1 MEDFK
6 VGFPYLVEDNRF
18 ELQVVVCGG
27 HWIPVKQVAEAM
39 GLGWYG
45 GQVDKAKKF
54 HAEPKATLSG
64 GRKPLC
70 IHMDHLQAWLDSFK
84 ASLGRVSD
92 AKRVS
97 HFIEHL
103 MPTLAHALLYDPTV
117 DRQVVEDNAIYVGR
131 ELDAKDIAIKQMTGP
146 LRMHYTDAKL
156 MADSGFVIMKYPG
169 RDHGAFIEPAREVMR
184 DISNPATWKELDTAR
199 KCGKRVMNLG
209 EIEYEQGKTSK
220 YRVGERILF
229 TSGPGEK
236 VLSESPAQPF
246 TWIDENDK
254 PTKLPAT
261 SPNAVRVLQTAA

>member
-6 VGFPYLVEDNRF
+6 VGFPYLVGDNRF
-18 ELQVVVCGG
+18 ELQVVVCEG

-39 GLGWYG
+39 GNTWAGC
-45 GQVDKAKKF
+45 QVTKAKKF
-54 HAEPKATLSG
+54 HAEPKATANG
-64 GRKPLC
+64 KKPLC

-117 DRQVVEDNAIYVGR
+117 DKQVVEDNTIYVGR

-156 MADSGFVIMKYPG
+156 MADTGFAIVMYPG
-169 RDHGAFIEPAREVMR
+169 RDHGAFVEPAREVMI
-184 DISNPATWKELDTAR
+184 DINAPGAWKELDSAC
-199 KCGKRVMNLG
+199 KAGKRVMNLG
-209 EIEYEQGKTSK
+209 EIEYEKGKTSK
-220 YRVGERILF
+220 FRVGERQIY
-229 TSGPGEK
+229 TSPGGEL
-236 VLSESPAQPF
+236 LSDLPAQHY
-246 TWIDENDK
+246 TWLDENDK
-254 PTKLPAT
+254 PTKLPAL
-261 SPNAVRVLQTAA
+261 SPNAVRVQHASAG